1 MKKEEMSFLSEE
13 ELQLLGCKSLG
24 TDVRISRY
32 ARLYNA
38 SKMTIGSH
46 VRIDDFCILSAGEAS
61 FILEDHIHISAG
73 VKIYAQYG
81 FHMKSFANISV
92 DSRVFTQSDDFS
104 GEAMIGPM
112 VPITHRKVYGAPL
125 IIEKHVVIG
134 AGSTILPCCTI
145 GEGSAFGAH
154 SLLKGTYEP
163 WCIYAGSPAH
173 YIKERSRHVLE
184 LENKVY

>member
-1 MKKEEMSFLSEE
+1 MSFLTEE

-38 SKMTIGSH
+38 AQITIGSH
-46 VRIDDFCILSAGEAS
+46 VRVDDFCILSAGEAP

-73 VKIYAQYG
+73 VKIYGQYG
-81 FHMKSFANISV
+81 FQMKSFSNISV

-112 VPITHRKVYGAPL
+112 VDLRYRNVYGYPL

-145 GEGSAFGAH
+145 GEGAAFGAH
-154 SLLKGTYEP
+154 SLLKGTYDP
-163 WCIYAGSPAH
+163 WCIYAGSPAK
-173 YIKERSRHVLE
+173 YIKERSKHLVE
-184 LENKVY
+184 LEKAIS